1 MKNTTRFFLFLLL
14 LLLFAGAFV
23 FDLTGLDISALQLLD
38 LLKGAPSDGSPVNDI
53 VTQIRLPKAITAIL
67 CGAGLSV
74 AGLLMQTL
82 FRNPLAGPYVL
93 GISSGAGLG
102 VALVVMGASFVPF
115 LNEYGAV
122 SQVVAA
128 TLGALLVLML
138 VLLVSTRIH
147 DTVSLLIIG
156 MMLGSLTGAI
166 VNVLQTFSNPDA
178 LKVYIMWTMGSLAN
192 VSNQQLGLMVPPM
205 LVGFLL
211 AILIQ
216 KPLNALLLGENYARS
231 MGVSVRFIQTVIIL
245 TTCLLAG
252 VSTAFTGPIAFIGIA
267 VPHIVR
273 GLFNS
278 SDHRIVLPASILFG
292 ATLLLVCDIVSCL
305 PHYSLPIN
313 SMCAVVGAPIIIW
326 VIIKNKKIQQG

>member
-1 MKNTTRFFLFLLL
+1 MKKTILFI
-14 LLLFAGAFV
+14 LLFVLFAIAFV
-23 FDLTGLDISALQLLD
+23 FDMAGKDLNWQELLTVLSNGDTDSISSQ
-38 LLKGAPSDGSPVNDI
+38 I
-53 VTQIRLPKAITAIL
+53 VQQIRLPKAITAIL

-102 VALVVMGASFVPF
+102 VAIAVMGATYLPVIA
-115 LNEYGAV
+115 NYGAI

-128 TLGALLVLML
+128 AVGALA
-138 VLLVSTRIH
+138 VLLIVLLISTRIH

-156 MMLGSLTGAI
+156 MMLGSLTSAL

-178 LKVYIMWTMGSLAN
+178 LKVYIMWTMGSLST
-192 VSNQQLGLMVPPM
+192 VSMSQLQLMIPLM

-211 AILIQ
+211 SILIV

-231 MGVSVRFIQTVIIL
+231 MGVNVTFIRTIIII

-252 VSTAFTGPIAFIGIA
+252 VSTAFTGPIAFIGIT

-273 GLFNS
+273 GIFRS
-278 SDHRIVLPASILFG
+278 SDHRIVLPGSLLTG
-292 ATLLLVCDIVSCL
+292 ATLMLVCDFVSCL
-305 PHYSLPIN
+305 PQYSFPIN
-313 SMCAVVGAPIIIW
+313 SMCALVGAPIIIW
-326 VIIKNKKIQQG
+326 VIFKNKKIQN